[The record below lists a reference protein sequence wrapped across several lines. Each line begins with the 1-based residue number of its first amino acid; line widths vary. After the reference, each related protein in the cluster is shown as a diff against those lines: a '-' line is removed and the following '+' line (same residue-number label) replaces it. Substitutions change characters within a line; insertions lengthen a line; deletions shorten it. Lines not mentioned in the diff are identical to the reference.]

1 MVTSTQSPSFLA
13 APDGGSRCSS
23 SSTST
28 RMRSPRPS
36 RASQTFAEQSFGP
49 FQSRSLSAGLPSKK
63 SYTCRGFSRTK
74 SGARPGMS
82 GGITMECSSAFESS
96 AQSPPMS
103 TDANA
108 APSSTSAEGSNAIA
122 SIVRPSFRGTS
133 VLLPMRSTHQA
144 RFASVS
150 TGIAARSCAD
160 SPHAARTRFSP
171 FLNSYTKRESVSRI
185 ARRNSPPPKVED
197 SAAKATYESRGKKSA
212 VTSP

>member
-1 MVTSTQSPSFLA
+1 
-13 APDGGSRCSS
+13 
-23 SSTST
+23 
-28 RMRSPRPS
+28 MRSPRPS
-36 RASQTFAEQSFGP
+36 RASQTFAKQSFGP

-63 SYTCRGFSRTK
+63 SCTCRGFSRTK
-74 SGARPGMS
+74 SGARSGSS
-82 GGITMECSSAFESS
+82 GGITTARSSAFESS

-122 SIVRPSFRGTS
+122 SIVRPSFIGTA
-133 VLLPMRSTHQA
+133 VLLPMRSTRQA

-150 TGIAARSCAD
+150 TGTTARPCAD
-160 SPHAARTRFSP
+160 SSHDARTRSFP
-171 FLNSYTKRESVSRI
+171 FLNSNTKRVSVSRT